1 MGRNRLSVTISDE
14 AKEVLVG
21 YQMDHR
27 IKTRDDATEA
37 LLLDYAK
44 LEAQLAE
51 AKKEIAESK
60 LRDANAQ
67 TN

>member
-14 AKEVLVG
+14 AKEVVVG

-44 LEAQLAE
+44 LVERVKELEAQQVE
-51 AKKEIAESK
+51 AKKA
-60 LRDANAQ
+60 
-67 TN
+67 

>member
-44 LEAQLAE
+44 LAERVKELEAQLA
-51 AKKEIAESK
+51 
-60 LRDANAQ
+60 
-67 TN
+67 

>member
-14 AKEVLVG
+14 AKEVVVG

-44 LEAQLAE
+44 LAERVKELEALLAG
-51 AKKEIAESK
+51 AKKE
-60 LRDANAQ
+60 
-67 TN
+67 

>member
-44 LEAQLAE
+44 LAERVKELEAQQ
-51 AKKEIAESK
+51 AKAKES
-60 LRDANAQ
+60 
-67 TN
+67 

>member
-44 LEAQLAE
+44 LVERVKELEAQ
-51 AKKEIAESK
+51 
-60 LRDANAQ
+60 
-67 TN
+67 

>member
-37 LLLDYAK
+37 LLLDYARLVERVK
-44 LEAQLAE
+44 ELEAQLTE
-51 AKKEIAESK
+51 AK
-60 LRDANAQ
+60 
-67 TN
+67 

>member
-14 AKEVLVG
+14 AKEVVVG

-44 LEAQLAE
+44 LVERVKELEAQLAE
-51 AKKEIAESK
+51 GKKE
-60 LRDANAQ
+60 
-67 TN
+67 

>member
-1 MGRNRLSVTISDE
+1 MGKNRLSVTISDE
-14 AKEVLVG
+14 AKEVVVG

-44 LEAQLAE
+44 LSEKVKELEAQQ
-51 AKKEIAESK
+51 AKGEKE
-60 LRDANAQ
+60 
-67 TN
+67 

>member
-44 LEAQLAE
+44 LVERVKELE
-51 AKKEIAESK
+51 AKLTESK
-60 LRDANAQ
+60 ES
-67 TN
+67 

>member
-14 AKEVLVG
+14 AKEVVVG
-21 YQMDHR
+21 YQMNHR

-44 LEAQLAE
+44 LVERVKELEAQLAE
-51 AKKEIAESK
+51 GKKE
-60 LRDANAQ
+60 
-67 TN
+67 

>member
-37 LLLDYAK
+37 LLLDYTKLAEK
-44 LEAQLAE
+44 VKELEAQQAE
-51 AKKEIAESK
+51 AKKA
-60 LRDANAQ
+60 
-67 TN
+67 

>member
-14 AKEVLVG
+14 AKEVLVD

-44 LEAQLAE
+44 LAERVKELEAQQAE
-51 AKKEIAESK
+51 AK
-60 LRDANAQ
+60 
-67 TN
+67 

>member
-44 LEAQLAE
+44 LSERTKELEAQQAE
-51 AKKEIAESK
+51 AKKE
-60 LRDANAQ
+60 
-67 TN
+67 

>member
-44 LEAQLAE
+44 LAERVKELEALLAE
-51 AKKEIAESK
+51 AKKE
-60 LRDANAQ
+60 
-67 TN
+67 

>member
-37 LLLDYAK
+37 LLLDYARLSSRVK
-44 LEAQLAE
+44 ELESQLTGTN
-51 AKKEIAESK
+51 ES
-60 LRDANAQ
+60 
-67 TN
+67 

>member
-14 AKEVLVG
+14 AKEVVVG

-44 LEAQLAE
+44 LVERVKELEAQLAE
-51 AKKEIAESK
+51 AKKE
-60 LRDANAQ
+60 
-67 TN
+67 

>member
-1 MGRNRLSVTISDE
+1 MGRSRLSVTISDE
-14 AKEVLVG
+14 AKEVVVG

-44 LEAQLAE
+44 LVERVKELEAQLAE
-51 AKKEIAESK
+51 AKES
-60 LRDANAQ
+60 
-67 TN
+67 

>member
-37 LLLDYAK
+37 LLLDYSK
-44 LEAQLAE
+44 LSEKVNVLEAQLAE
-51 AKKEIAESK
+51 AKKE
-60 LRDANAQ
+60 
-67 TN
+67 

>member
-27 IKTRDDATEA
+27 IKTRDDAIEA
-37 LLLDYAK
+37 LLFDYAK
-44 LEAQLAE
+44 LVERVKELE
-51 AKKEIAESK
+51 AKLTESK
-60 LRDANAQ
+60 ES
-67 TN
+67 

>member
-1 MGRNRLSVTISDE
+1 MGRNRLSVTFSDE

-37 LLLDYAK
+37 LLLDYTKLAEK
-44 LEAQLAE
+44 VKELEAQQAE
-51 AKKEIAESK
+51 AKKA
-60 LRDANAQ
+60 
-67 TN
+67 

>member
-37 LLLDYAK
+37 LLFDYEK
-44 LEAQLAE
+44 LSKRVKELEAQLAE
-51 AKKEIAESK
+51 AKKE
-60 LRDANAQ
+60 
-67 TN
+67 